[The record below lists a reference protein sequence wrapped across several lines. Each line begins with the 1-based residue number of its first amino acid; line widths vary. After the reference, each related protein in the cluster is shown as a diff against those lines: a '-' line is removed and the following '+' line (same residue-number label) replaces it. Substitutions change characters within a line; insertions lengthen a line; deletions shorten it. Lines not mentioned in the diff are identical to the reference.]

1 MQGQVM
7 TVLGPVSADD
17 LGPTVAHEHLLIDL
31 SCYWQ
36 RPEDPDRAVLAEAPF
51 EMSMIGI
58 VKRDPFFSL
67 DNNVLDDIALA
78 IEEANEFK
86 NLGGGTIVDVT
97 PPDVG
102 RDPLALQTIARSTG
116 LNIVAGTA
124 HYIHLAHPPGLE
136 DEPTDEIAQRM
147 ITELTEG
154 MEGTGIRAGVIGE
167 IGTSHPLHPRE
178 ERVLRAAARAQQ
190 ATGYP
195 ISVHVAPSARRGHDV
210 LDILENEG
218 TDLGRVVMGH
228 LDLTLGHLDAE
239 FDEIVGY
246 HSSLADRGCYIQYD
260 TCGVELY
267 VPSGGLGPPFWLP
280 SDLTRLRAIARLL
293 EAGHG
298 DRLLLSQDVCTKKDL
313 VHYGGFG
320 YGHILR
326 NFVHNLEEIGT
337 SRTEIDRLLIGN
349 PKRML
354 ARQHYQSG

>member
-1 MQGQVM
+1 MQGHVM
-7 TVLGPVSADD
+7 TVLGPVSPEE
-17 LGPTVAHEHLLIDL
+17 LGPTVTHEHLLVDL

-36 RPEDPDRAVLAEAPF
+36 PPDDPDHRALAEAPF
-51 EMSMIGI
+51 EMSMIGT

-67 DNNVLDDIALA
+67 DNNTLDDVTAA
-78 IEEANEFK
+78 TEEASEFK

-97 PPDVG
+97 PADIG
-102 RDPLALQTIARSTG
+102 RDPLALRTIARSTG
-116 LNIVAGTA
+116 LNIVAGTG
-124 HYIHLAHPPGLE
+124 HYVHIAHPPGLG
-136 DEPTDEIAQRM
+136 DEPTGKIAERM
-147 ITELTEG
+147 IIELTEG
-154 MEGTGIRAGVIGE
+154 IDGTGIRAGVIGE

-178 ERVLRAAARAQQ
+178 EKVLRAAARAQQ
-190 ATGYP
+190 GTGYP
-195 ISVHVAPSARRGHDV
+195 ISVHVAPSARQGHDV

-246 HSSLADRGCYIQYD
+246 HSSLGERGCYVQYD

-280 SDLTRLRAIARLL
+280 SDLTRLKAIARLL

-313 VHYGGFG
+313 VRYGGFG

-326 NFVHNLEEIGT
+326 YFVHNLEEIGVVR
-337 SRTEIDRLLIGN
+337 SESDRMLIDN

-354 ARQHYQSG
+354 ARQG

>member
-1 MQGQVM
+1 M
-7 TVLGPVSADD
+7 TVLGPVSPED
-17 LGPTVAHEHLLIDL
+17 LGPTVTHEHLLVDL
-31 SCYWQ
+31 TCYWK
-36 RPEDPDRAVLAEAPF
+36 RPDDPSRAALAEAPF

-67 DNNVLDDIALA
+67 DNNRLTDVAA
-78 IEEANEFK
+78 AAEEALEFK
-86 NLGGGTIVDVT
+86 KLGGGTIVDVT
-97 PPDVG
+97 LADIG

-116 LNIVAGTA
+116 LNIVAGSG
-124 HYIHLAHPPGLE
+124 HYVHLAHPPGLD
-136 DEPTDEIAQRM
+136 DEPTDQIAQR
-147 ITELTEG
+147 IIEELTEG
-154 MEGTGIRAGVIGE
+154 IGATGVRAGVIGE
-167 IGTSHPLHPRE
+167 IGTSAPLHPRE
-178 ERVLRAAARAQQ
+178 DKVLRAAARAQQ

-210 LDILENEG
+210 LDILEREG

-228 LDLTLGHLDAE
+228 LDLTLGHIDAE
-239 FDEIVGY
+239 FEEIVGY
-246 HSSLADRGCYIQYD
+246 HSSLAERGCYIQYD

-293 EAGHG
+293 EIGHG

-313 VHYGGFG
+313 VRYGGFG

-326 NFVHNLEEIGT
+326 HFVYNLEDVGVT
-337 SRTEIDRLLIGN
+337 RAEIDRMLIDN

-354 ARQHYQSG
+354 ARLG

>member
-1 MQGQVM
+1 M
-7 TVLGPVSADD
+7 TVLGPVSPND
-17 LGPTVAHEHLLIDL
+17 LGPTVTHEHLLVDL

-36 RPEDPDRAVLAEAPF
+36 RPDDPDRAVLAEAPF
-51 EMSMIGI
+51 EMHMIGI
-58 VKRDPFFSL
+58 VKRDPFFSR

-78 IEEANEFK
+78 IEEASEFK

-97 PPDVG
+97 PPDIG

-124 HYIHLAHPPGLE
+124 HYVHLAHPPGLE

-147 ITELTEG
+147 IIELTEG
-154 MEGTGIRAGVIGE
+154 IDGTRIRAGVIGE

-178 ERVLRAAARAQQ
+178 QKVLRAAARAQQ
-190 ATGYP
+190 ATGYA

-228 LDLTLGHLDAE
+228 LDLTLGHLDAGV
-239 FDEIVGY
+239 DEIVRY
-246 HSSLADRGCYIQYD
+246 HSSLAERGCYIQYD

-293 EAGHG
+293 EKGHG
-298 DRLLLSQDVCTKKDL
+298 HRLLLSQDVCTKKDL
-313 VHYGGFG
+313 VRYGGFG

-326 NFVHNLEEIGT
+326 TFVHNLEEVGVA
-337 SRTEIDRLLIGN
+337 RTEIDRMLIDN

-354 ARQHYQSG
+354 ARHG